1 MVIILKPNPGGTQ
14 VDSLRKFLENHGL
27 QTHLSQGKNQTVIGL
42 VGDTSR
48 VDMTMLQALDIVED
62 VKRIQEPYKD
72 ANRKF
77 HPDDTIVRI
86 GNAQIG
92 GGHFAVIA
100 GPCSVESEEQ
110 IITVAKAVKASGAEL
125 LRGGAFKPRTS
136 PYAFQGLR
144 GEGIRLLLEAKKE
157 TGLPIVTEIMDLSQ
171 LDLFDEVDVIQIGAR
186 NMQNFE
192 LLRQIGKAGKPVLL
206 KRGLANTYQEWL
218 MSAEYIMS
226 SGNDKIIL
234 CERGIRT
241 FESQTRNTL
250 DISAIPVVK
259 TLSHLPIIV
268 DPSHAIGVARYVSPL
283 AMAAVAAGADGLI
296 IEVHNNPTCALCDG
310 AQSLTPGSFDNL
322 MKKVNNLRSTLQ

>member
-14 VDSLRKFLENHGL
+14 VDSLRKFLENRGL

-42 VGDTSR
+42 VGDTSC
-48 VDMTMLQALDIVED
+48 VDMTMLQALDIVEE

-77 HPDDTIVRI
+77 HPDDTVVKI
-86 GNAQIG
+86 GSAQIG

-110 IITVAKAVKASGAEL
+110 IITVAKAVKASGAQL

-241 FESQTRNTL
+241 FESQTRNTF

-259 TLSHLPIIV
+259 NLSHLPIIA
-268 DPSHAIGVARYVSPL
+268 DPSHAIGAAKYVAPL
-283 AMAAVAAGADGLI
+283 TMAAVAAGADGLI

-310 AQSLTPGSFDNL
+310 DQSLTPGSFDNL
-322 MKKVNNLRSTLQ
+322 MKKVNHLRDALQ